1 MTSARLIGLATAVP
15 PHALAQDEVVE
26 VVAATFGGRGLR
38 EAAIRNLFANTG
50 IRRRW
55 SARPLDWF
63 RQPRDWPERN
73 AAYLEAADALFV
85 EAARAALADA
95 GLEAS
100 EIGTVVT
107 VSSTGIATPSLE
119 ARCFSVMGFSKGVRR
134 VPVFGLGCGGGVAG
148 LSLAARLA
156 QADPGRPV
164 LLVCLELCTLAF
176 RPDQPTKKNLVA
188 TALFG
193 DGAAAAVL
201 VADDAAKGPVI
212 GPTAEHLWPDTLQIM
227 GWDVD
232 PEGFGVVLAVDLP
245 PFVAARYGEAA
256 DAFFAATGV
265 DRSGI
270 GRFVCHPGGAKVL
283 PALEA
288 CLSLPEGSL
297 DIEREVL
304 ADYGNMS
311 SPTALF
317 VLQRALAAKVPPP
330 LLLTALGPGFSAHF
344 AMIGQ

>member
-15 PHALAQDEVVE
+15 PHALDQMEAFE
-26 VVAATFGGRGLR
+26 AASALFKGRGLR
-38 EAAIRNLFANTG
+38 EAALRSLFANTG

-63 RQPRDWPERN
+63 KQPQGWPERN
-73 AAYLEAADALFV
+73 AAYLEAADALYLD
-85 EAARAALADA
+85 AARAALADA
-95 GLEAS
+95 GIAPGDVGS
-100 EIGTVVT
+100 VVT

-119 ARCFSVMGFSKGVRR
+119 ARCFSALGLPKNVRR
-134 VPVFGLGCGGGVAG
+134 TPVFGLGCGGGVAG
-148 LSLAARLA
+148 LALAERLA
-156 QADPGRPV
+156 RAEPGRPV
-164 LLVCLELCTLAF
+164 LMVALELCTLSF

-193 DGAAAAVL
+193 DGAAACVV
-201 VADDAAKGPVI
+201 VADDEADGPVI

-256 DAFFAATGV
+256 EAFFAGSGV
-265 DRSGI
+265 SREDI
-270 GRFVCHPGGAKVL
+270 GRFVAHPGGAKVL

-288 CLSLPEGSL
+288 CLGLDEGSL

-304 ADYGNMS
+304 AEYGNMS
-311 SPTALF
+311 SPTVLF
-317 VLQRALAAKVPPP
+317 VLERALAQGATQP

-344 AMIGQ
+344 AVIGE